1 MNRLFLILSLVSAG
15 ALWANRRAN
24 ASARVLDCPSDAVV
38 YQFAVALGLVV
49 LVVPTA
55 LDLRSKDE
63 VLAGQFTPLS
73 GTYGMTEQEFW
84 NRFAFFVRDECRFYV
99 YNYKEQSFS
108 PSERPMQDLRRWQ
121 KTGRI

>member
-1 MNRLFLILSLVSAG
+1 MRRLLLFLGSVAFVS
-15 ALWANRRAN
+15 LWANRRAN
-24 ASARVLDCPSDAVV
+24 ASARELDCPSDAII
-38 YQFAVALGLVV
+38 YQFAMSLGLVI
-49 LVVPTA
+49 LAVPTPS
-55 LDLRSKDE
+55 DLRSRDE
-63 VLAGQFTPLS
+63 VLAGQFAPLS

-108 PSERPMQDLRRWQ
+108 PSDRPMQDLRRWQ